1 MTRAATAA
9 MARDT
14 GLSDEVIVDRVRTGD
29 AALFEVLMRRH
40 NRRVYRAARAVLRN
54 EAEVEDVM
62 QQAYLAAFAHLS
74 DFAGSAR
81 FPTWLL
87 RITVNEALGR
97 RRRAERMAVV
107 AFNAE
112 EDARMDENPQRV
124 PDPERRAASRELA
137 TLVEAIVDGL
147 PEMYRAVFLLREV
160 EDLTTAEVAEVLGLG
175 EDVVKTR
182 LSRAKAAVRR
192 ELDVRIGSATAAVFP
207 FDDPR
212 CDRVVAFVMSRLT
225 RV

>member
-1 MTRAATAA
+1 MDAVANAQA
-9 MARDT
+9 LLLAGT
-14 GLSDEVIVDRVRTGD
+14 GGSSDEEIVRRVRAGEV
-29 AALFEVLMRRH
+29 ALFEVLMRRH

-81 FPTWLL
+81 FSTWLL

-160 EDLTTAEVAEVLGLG
+160 EDLTTA
-175 EDVVKTR
+175 
-182 LSRAKAAVRR
+182 
-192 ELDVRIGSATAAVFP
+192 
-207 FDDPR
+207 
-212 CDRVVAFVMSRLT
+212 
-225 RV
+225 